1 MTRPVVTREDIFF
14 VIKKNIAT
22 VIEGAEG
29 LEVTETASMKDFGAD
44 SLEMV
49 EVVSRS
55 MKELR
60 IKIPRTEL
68 STVSN
73 LKELVDIFEH
83 FAAAA

>member
-1 MTRPVVTREDIFF
+1 MTQPVITREDIFA

-22 VIEGAEG
+22 VIEGTEG
-29 LEVTETASMKDFGAD
+29 LVVTETASMKDFGAD

-60 IKIPRTEL
+60 IKVPRTEL
-68 STVSN
+68 SKASN
-73 LKELVDIFEH
+73 LKELVDIFER
-83 FAAAA
+83 FAVAA

>member
-1 MTRPVVTREDIFF
+1 MTRPVVTREDIFA
-14 VIKKNIAT
+14 VVKKNIAT

>member
-1 MTRPVVTREDIFF
+1 MTGTAVTREDIFA
-14 VIKKNIAT
+14 VIRKNIAT

-29 LEVTETASMKDFGAD
+29 QEITETASMKDYGAD

-68 STVSN
+68 SNASN
-73 LKELVDIFEH
+73 LKELLDIFER
-83 FAAAA
+83 FAEAA

>member
-1 MTRPVVTREDIFF
+1 MTSPVVTREDIFAA
-14 VIKKNIAT
+14 IKKNIAI

-29 LEVTETASMKDFGAD
+29 HEVTETASMKDYGAD

-68 STVSN
+68 SKASN
-73 LKELVDIFEH
+73 LKELVDIFER
-83 FAAAA
+83 FGAAA

>member
-1 MTRPVVTREDIFF
+1 MTSPVVTREDIFAA
-14 VIKKNIAT
+14 IKKNIAI

-29 LEVTETASMKDFGAD
+29 HEVTETNSMKDYGAD

-68 STVSN
+68 SKASN
-73 LKELVDIFEH
+73 LKELVDIFER
-83 FAAAA
+83 FGAAA

>member
-1 MTRPVVTREDIFF
+1 MTHAAVTRDDIFA
-14 VIKKNIAT
+14 VIKKNMAT

-29 LEVTETASMKDFGAD
+29 LEVPETASMKDFGAD

-68 STVSN
+68 SGASN
-73 LKELVDIFEH
+73 LKELLDIFER

>member
-1 MTRPVVTREDIFF
+1 MTRPVVTREDIFA
-14 VIKKNIAT
+14 VVKKNIAT

-83 FAAAA
+83 FATAA